1 MAMKFSNF
9 IFPAAES
16 PDDDG
21 RVIRESVAEAI
32 KRAGERTPVGIDTHA
47 AHAPMTAEEEAKR
60 AEKEAKRARR
70 RERDRLRQAARE
82 AAEHAHAEERRLE
95 AEAAF
100 VEQAAEHLT
109 DDKGTVS
116 DRTATVVD
124 GGDSP
129 GGGGGLKRSRENASV
144 KSFAQPEDAGA
155 PAPAPA
161 KKLKLSFKMKKPTA

>member
-1 MAMKFSNF
+1 MS
-9 IFPAAES
+9 E
-16 PDDDG
+16 
-21 RVIRESVAEAI
+21 IRESVAEAI

-124 GGDSP
+124 GGDTP